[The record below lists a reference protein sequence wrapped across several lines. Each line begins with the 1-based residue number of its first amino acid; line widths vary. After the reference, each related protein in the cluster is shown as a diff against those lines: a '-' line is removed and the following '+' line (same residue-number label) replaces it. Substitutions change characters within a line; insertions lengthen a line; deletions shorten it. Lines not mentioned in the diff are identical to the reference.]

1 MAISRIREPVVG
13 VNRSVP
19 TFELPPVAD
28 EGNIDE
34 LNDNRSVASIR
45 NRPLSD

>member
-1 MAISRIREPVVG
+1 MAIIRIREPVVG
-13 VNRSVP
+13 ANRGVP

-28 EGNIDE
+28 EGNIDYVT
-34 LNDNRSVASIR
+34 DDRSVALFR